1 MTAAAS
7 VSSPQSRNVHGQFAS
22 VFSPRPI
29 RGHDA
34 RKPVRFQTGTVS
46 QTFREPPRQN
56 DSSRVHRA
64 VLPKSISRS
73 RRQPARTSNL
83 TVLSKARVTPYQ
95 ANFFRPRCDRG
106 SDAESPRKS
115 LIRRPRSVHDQSGE
129 MTRGSRFDC
138 VAAAVASI
146 SCSPLHPAALQID
159 PPAAAGIL
167 PLGFRR
173 VNLWRHRTNPSCAR
187 RTPSPGDAV
196 TESG

>member
-1 MTAAAS
+1 MVA
-7 VSSPQSRNVHGQFAS
+7 
-22 VFSPRPI
+22 
-29 RGHDA
+29 
-34 RKPVRFQTGTVS
+34 VRFQTATVS
-46 QTFREPPRQN
+46 QNSHAQMIQ
-56 DSSRVHRA
+56 A
-64 VLPKSISRS
+64 VSTARFCPSPSLIST
-73 RRQPARTSNL
+73 PAGSTSNL

-95 ANFFRPRCDRG
+95 ANLFRPRCGRG
-106 SDAESPRKS
+106 SDRESPRKS

-129 MTRGSRFDC
+129 MTRGRRFDC
-138 VAAAVASI
+138 VASAVASI

>member
-1 MTAAAS
+1 MSTA
-7 VSSPQSRNVHGQFAS
+7 
-22 VFSPRPI
+22 
-29 RGHDA
+29 
-34 RKPVRFQTGTVS
+34 
-46 QTFREPPRQN
+46 
-56 DSSRVHRA
+56 SSRPYSVRDASGDMTHGSRFDSKPRRSARHFLNSRA
-64 VLPKSISRS
+64 KMIQAVSTARFCPSPSLIST
-73 RRQPARTSNL
+73 PAGSTSNL

-95 ANFFRPRCDRG
+95 ANFFRPRINRG

-115 LIRRPRSVHDQSGE
+115 LIRRPRLVHDQSGE

-138 VAAAVASI
+138 MAAAVASI

-187 RTPSPGDAV
+187 RTPSSGDAV